1 MSGTK
6 GGEGEEG
13 DQRSDLSSICWFGGP
28 GMGETA
34 GPDSGGSL
42 CVGGWGVI
50 GYIVGV
56 LCVSTS
62 VRVVSGWVFWLGD

>member
-1 MSGTK
+1 
-6 GGEGEEG
+6 
-13 DQRSDLSSICWFGGP
+13 
-28 GMGETA
+28 MGETA